1 MVKTQAEK
9 VILICYLIVEAILLV
24 IIKALQIVD
33 YNVRIIDNWMYT
45 AIIVNTIITIIF
57 FVKYAKH
64 LENKHDNIIAY
75 GLFLTLIADL
85 FLTFID
91 QGNGS
96 VCNFIGIACFCLVEF
111 TYALYLKPGKITII
125 LRIALFAAALIALYK
140 VGMFDAGSI
149 VGILNLIL
157 ILFNVINAWTTKKVK
172 VSLLFKIGITLFLGC
187 DYAILFRG
195 LTSGMVHDV
204 ADFVVWIFYIPAQVL
219 IVLSYVKACKSANA
233 NQI

>member
-9 VILICYLIVEAILLV
+9 IILICYLIVEAILLV

-91 QGNGS
+91 QGSGS
-96 VCNFIGIACFCLVEF
+96 VCEFLGIVFFCLVEF

-125 LRIALFAAALIALYK
+125 LRVAVFIAAFVAIYK
-140 VGMFDAGSI
+140 AGMFTPGNVA
-149 VGILNLIL
+149 GILNLTL
-157 ILFNVINAWTTKKVK
+157 ILFNVIDAWTGRRVK
-172 VSLLFKIGITLFLGC
+172 PSWIFRIGITLFLLG
-187 DYAILFRG
+187 DYAILLRSLDLG
-195 LTSGMVHDV
+195 TISDV
-204 ADFVVWIFYIPAQVL
+204 FAFLVWIFYIPAQVL
-219 IVLSYVKACKSANA
+219 IVLSYVKACKSATA
-233 NQI
+233 K